1 MSETFPLKVGDT
13 APVLQA
19 TLSDNSGTA
28 VDLTGAE
35 VQFRLLEPRGKT
47 VKLSASAT
55 IHDAPNGVV
64 RYSWG
69 TDDTDE
75 AGRYRAEFE
84 VTYADDSVETF
95 PNDGYHDVVLTP

>member
-1 MSETFPLKVGDT
+1 L
-13 APVLQA
+13 
-19 TLSDNSGTA
+19 
-28 VDLTGAE
+28 
-35 VQFRLLEPRGKT
+35 
-47 VKLSASAT
+47 AT

-84 VTYADDSVETF
+84 VTYADGSVETF
-95 PNDGYHDVVLTP
+95 PNDGFHDVVLTR